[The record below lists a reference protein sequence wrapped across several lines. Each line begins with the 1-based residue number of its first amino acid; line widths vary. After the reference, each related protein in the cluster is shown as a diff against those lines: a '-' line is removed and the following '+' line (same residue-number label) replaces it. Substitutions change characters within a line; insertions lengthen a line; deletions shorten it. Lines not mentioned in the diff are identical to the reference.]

1 MKKPVTKAAPKK
13 LAKPNTKAKAAIKK
27 AKPAAAVKKAVKVAA
42 KKPTKAPVK
51 KVSKSSKAPA
61 KKAVSKVVKPIA
73 KNAKANAKSVKPAP
87 KLTAKKLAKKAAE
100 EKALKKAQEKAAKEQ
115 AKAEAKAAKLKA
127 KEAAVELDENGQPIK
142 KTRGRKP
149 KAEVVT
155 EPGVDNRTDR
165 QKARDRKA
173 KEKALLKEFAAQ
185 QLGSEEQQELRRSRL
200 KTLIKMGK
208 SKGYL
213 THGEMNDVMSD
224 ELSEVDAMETLIG
237 LLNDIG
243 ITVYEQAPD
252 AETLLLNEHGP
263 TAASEEEAEE

>member
-1 MKKPVTKAAPKK
+1 M
-13 LAKPNTKAKAAIKK
+13 
-27 AKPAAAVKKAVKVAA
+27 
-42 KKPTKAPVK
+42 
-51 KVSKSSKAPA
+51 
-61 KKAVSKVVKPIA
+61 
-73 KNAKANAKSVKPAP
+73 
-87 KLTAKKLAKKAAE
+87 AKKAAE

-224 ELSEVDAMETLIG
+224 ELSEVDALETLIG

-252 AETLLLNEHGP
+252 AETLLLNEH
-263 TAASEEEAEE
+263 